1 MSLKFSFLYYYI
13 LAESKM
19 MKDRDDFNWCS
30 NRMVKCVLQKYRRRI
45 RHGRINNQQKNNI

>member
-19 MKDRDDFNWCS
+19 MKDRDNFNWCS
-30 NRMVKCVLQKYRRRI
+30 KRMGKCVLQKYGWRI
-45 RHGRINNQQKNNI
+45 RHRRINNQQTNNI

>member
-13 LAESKM
+13 LAESKT

-30 NRMVKCVLQKYRRRI
+30 NCMVKCVLQKYGWRI
-45 RHGRINNQQKNNI
+45 HHGRINNQQTNNI